1 MKQFFLLITLVCI
14 SFQSYSQWRWA
25 TRSYFGTQ
33 AGVSWA
39 GAVPVPLLDGV
50 SSCFEGAATISDST
64 TGNLLFYVGNQ
75 NVYTS
80 THVTMPNGTG
90 ILAGWSSSQGY
101 VIIPMPSNGN
111 RFYIFTTGD
120 FCNVNGLRYSIVDMT
135 LNAGLGDVM
144 AASKNVALI
153 GTVTEHLAA
162 VKHANCRDYWVV
174 ARSCN
179 SNIFRAY
186 LVTAS
191 GVSGPVNTNIGV
203 TDTGG
208 WQSGF
213 LKFSPDGTKA
223 AIIHTSPAAIELYDF
238 NNSTGVFSNL
248 VTLSTGGSLY
258 GGLEFSP
265 NSQVLYVG
273 RAANGGDIYQ
283 YNLAAGT
290 PAAIIASATFL
301 GNISGG
307 GYTGEVQ
314 RGLDNKIYFSPT
326 HGATSLSV
334 INNPNTLGVGCGL
347 VVAGLGLGGR
357 TTQYSLQNLP
367 ASFTVPIPGCVTLL
381 HNDIH
386 LEAALLESNDK
397 IALKWHLL
405 EENRSNRF
413 ILQRSQD
420 EKNWEDLHET
430 ESKNGNAQIDNYEFT
445 DKDPYSGKNFYRVKR
460 LLKDGNTV
468 FSPVKFVETSY
479 LSSKSEISYVYYQN
493 NALNVNCLS
502 DHAQPLTVKIYDV
515 SGKMLKSQEF
525 SLQQGENKFN
535 LPFEAQTGMYIVLM
549 QSKHGQI
556 THKITI
562 Y

>member
-1 MKQFFLLITLVCI
+1 MKQFFLLIAIVFI
-14 SFQSYSQWRWA
+14 SFQAYSQWKWA

-90 ILAGWSSSQGY
+90 LLAGFSSSQGY
-101 VIIPMPSNGN
+101 VIVPMPGNGN

-120 FCNVNGLRYSIVDMT
+120 FCSTNGLRYSIVDMT
-135 LNAGLGDVM
+135 LNAGLGDIIP
-144 AASKNVALI
+144 ASKNTALV
-153 GTVTEHLAA
+153 TPVTEHLAA
-162 VKHANCRDYWVV
+162 VKHSNCKDYWVV
-174 ARSCN
+174 TRSCN
-179 SNIFRAY
+179 TNTFRAY

-191 GVSGPVNTNIGV
+191 GVSGPVSTNIGV
-203 TDTGG
+203 TDAGG

-238 NNSTGVFSNL
+238 NNSTGVFSNMI
-248 VTLSTGGSLY
+248 TLSTGGSLY

-307 GYTGEVQ
+307 GYTGEAQ
-314 RGLDNKIYFSPT
+314 RGLDGKIYFSPT

-367 ASFTVPIPGCVTLL
+367 ASFTMPNPDCVTLL

-386 LEAALLESNDK
+386 LEAALSESKDK
-397 IALKWHLL
+397 TILRWHLL
-405 EENRSNRF
+405 EENRSNKF
-413 ILQRSQD
+413 MLQRSKD
-420 EKNWEDLHET
+420 EKNWEDIYET

-445 DKDPYSGKNFYRVKR
+445 DKNPYTGKNFYRVKR
-460 LLKDGNTV
+460 VLKDGNTS
-468 FSPVKFVETSY
+468 FSPVKFVEMSY
-479 LSSKSEISYVYYQN
+479 MSSKNENSYVYCQN
-493 NALNVNCLS
+493 NTLNINYTS
-502 DHAQPLTVKIYDV
+502 DYEQPLSLKIYDV
-515 SGKMLKSQEF
+515 SGKMLVLREF
-525 SLQQGENKFN
+525 GLQQGENRFS
-535 LPFEAQTGMYIVLM
+535 LPFEAQAGMYIIYL
-549 QSKHGQI
+549 QSKYGQV
-556 THKITI
+556 THKITL